1 MRSPRSNQ
9 NKLLKEIGLYPY
21 QNSQHIYSTLVT
33 VFSKC
38 HPKSS
43 SSSLKLI
50 SNEMVLAVSIA
61 NQIVVFT
68 SQILRDM
75 AITLTPNSHTHPKPK
90 HFFFLSQKA
99 NKDFTNFLFPFVEPS
114 MAYFEFFELYALI
127 LEFFPKNIC
136 WMKTIL
142 IWPKFSLKMFF
153 FFSSWNKEKLFTEI
167 VSVQVLLTDLYKRLN
182 SWQYPL
188 INYLA
193 KHQENPPKPNNPNL
207 YITNRPEMTVYTRY
221 VLHLG

>member
-1 MRSPRSNQ
+1 MFLFPHCKDKGQKPQKANQQPFKVLTIPLSKLLTYLLYSKPSRSP
-9 NKLLKEIGLYPY
+9 
-21 QNSQHIYSTLVT
+21 T

-90 HFFFLSQKA
+90 QFFLSQKA
-99 NKDFTNFLFPFVEPS
+99 NNDFTNFLFPFVEP
-114 MAYFEFFELYALI
+114 AWPI
-127 LEFFPKNIC
+127 LNF
-136 WMKTIL
+136 
-142 IWPKFSLKMFF
+142 LK
-153 FFSSWNKEKLFTEI
+153 
-167 VSVQVLLTDLYKRLN
+167 
-182 SWQYPL
+182 
-188 INYLA
+188 
-193 KHQENPPKPNNPNL
+193 
-207 YITNRPEMTVYTRY
+207 YITKKSPTCTYRSQKPW
-221 VLHLG
+221 

>member
-1 MRSPRSNQ
+1 MYIGGSALEVSKFQKQIFLLSFEPKARLNQ
-9 NKLLKEIGLYPY
+9 NKLLKEIELYPY

-90 HFFFLSQKA
+90 QFFFFLRKQTTISPI
-99 NKDFTNFLFPFVEPS
+99 FCFL
-114 MAYFEFFELYALI
+114 LLN
-127 LEFFPKNIC
+127 LHG
-136 WMKTIL
+136 
-142 IWPKFSLKMFF
+142 
-153 FFSSWNKEKLFTEI
+153 LF
-167 VSVQVLLTDLYKRLN
+167 
-182 SWQYPL
+182 
-188 INYLA
+188 
-193 KHQENPPKPNNPNL
+193 
-207 YITNRPEMTVYTRY
+207 
-221 VLHLG
+221 

>member
-1 MRSPRSNQ
+1 MILSWGLFSHCKDKGQKPKET
-9 NKLLKEIGLYPY
+9 NKQPFKVFNDTPIK
-21 QNSQHIYSTLVT
+21 TLNTFTLFKTVAQPT

-90 HFFFLSQKA
+90 QFFSYPDLSKQRFLSTKM
-99 NKDFTNFLFPFVEPS
+99 LFPFVEPTGS
-114 MAYFEFFELYALI
+114 SLLK
-127 LEFFPKNIC
+127 LGWDIC
-136 WMKTIL
+136 KI
-142 IWPKFSLKMFF
+142 
-153 FFSSWNKEKLFTEI
+153 
-167 VSVQVLLTDLYKRLN
+167 
-182 SWQYPL
+182 
-188 INYLA
+188 
-193 KHQENPPKPNNPNL
+193 
-207 YITNRPEMTVYTRY
+207 
-221 VLHLG
+221 

>member
-1 MRSPRSNQ
+1 MFLSWGLFSPCKDKGQ
-9 NKLLKEIGLYPY
+9 KPQETNKQPFKVFNDTPIK
-21 QNSQHIYSTLVT
+21 TLNIFTLFKTVAQPT

-90 HFFFLSQKA
+90 QFFSFSESKQRFHQFSVSFCWTCMAYFEFFKVHNKHLIVCTVCINFGILTHTQNQNIFFSFSDLSKQRFPSTKM
-99 NKDFTNFLFPFVEPS
+99 LFPFVEPTGS
-114 MAYFEFFELYALI
+114 SLLKIGWPIFEI
-127 LEFFPKNIC
+127 
-136 WMKTIL
+136 
-142 IWPKFSLKMFF
+142 
-153 FFSSWNKEKLFTEI
+153 
-167 VSVQVLLTDLYKRLN
+167 
-182 SWQYPL
+182 
-188 INYLA
+188 
-193 KHQENPPKPNNPNL
+193 
-207 YITNRPEMTVYTRY
+207 
-221 VLHLG
+221 

>member
-1 MRSPRSNQ
+1 MHRGIEVSQEYLKILICESLVKCRTIKSKVWRKISHFLHDQWPTLQNNVIPKDFWKVVCFFLEAFFLAARIKDQQDKSHNKQTNNLSKSLLIPLSKLLTYLLYSKPSRSP
-9 NKLLKEIGLYPY
+9 
-21 QNSQHIYSTLVT
+21 T

-90 HFFFLSQKA
+90 QFFFFLRKQTTISPI
-99 NKDFTNFLFPFVEPS
+99 FCFLLLNLHGLF
-114 MAYFEFFELYALI
+114 
-127 LEFFPKNIC
+127 
-136 WMKTIL
+136 W
-142 IWPKFSLKMFF
+142 FF
-153 FFSSWNKEKLFTEI
+153 FKCIKSI
-167 VSVQVLLTDLYKRLN
+167 
-182 SWQYPL
+182 
-188 INYLA
+188 
-193 KHQENPPKPNNPNL
+193 
-207 YITNRPEMTVYTRY
+207 
-221 VLHLG
+221 

>member
-1 MRSPRSNQ
+1 MCFFLEAFFLAARIKDQQDKSHNLSKSLMIPLSKLLTYLLYSKPSRSP
-9 NKLLKEIGLYPY
+9 
-21 QNSQHIYSTLVT
+21 T

-90 HFFFLSQKA
+90 QFFFFLRKQTTISPI
-99 NKDFTNFLFPFVEPS
+99 FCFL
-114 MAYFEFFELYALI
+114 LLN
-127 LEFFPKNIC
+127 LHG
-136 WMKTIL
+136 
-142 IWPKFSLKMFF
+142 
-153 FFSSWNKEKLFTEI
+153 LF
-167 VSVQVLLTDLYKRLN
+167 
-182 SWQYPL
+182 
-188 INYLA
+188 
-193 KHQENPPKPNNPNL
+193 
-207 YITNRPEMTVYTRY
+207 
-221 VLHLG
+221 